1 MHLIVPFAYSHS
13 ASCTAALLESR
24 LPVLQSLLTHLTPDA
39 PDGGDD
45 QTLSAPHER
54 ALARALNLPDADG
67 LIPWAALQARSQ
79 PGLHQLPDQWAFV
92 SLCHWQINSHHIAMR
107 EWPMNALTDAH
118 SFALLEAMQPYFL
131 EDGITL
137 YPDQCGRW
145 LANGAALNK
154 LATASPE
161 RVLGRDVKPWMPSCT
176 QATPLRRLQNEMQ
189 MLLYTHAVND
199 ERHRQALLSVNSFW
213 LHGSGKLAQ
222 SAPAAKPPP
231 EVYQDLSA
239 AALSEDWPRWAHAW
253 QALDAGPLRTLQ
265 QAALAGQSVQ
275 LTLCGERQSQT
286 WRLLKQSTWQ
296 KLRRRLS
303 SPPVSQHLQHL

>member
-1 MHLIVPFAYSHS
+1 MHLIVPFAYSPS
-13 ASCTAALLESR
+13 EPCAAALGESR
-24 LPVLQSLLTHLTPDA
+24 LPVLQSLLTQLTPDA
-39 PDGGDD
+39 PDGGHAH
-45 QTLSAPHER
+45 TLSPPHER

-67 LIPWAALQARSQ
+67 LIPWAALQARSK
-79 PGLHQLPDQWAFV
+79 PALHHLPDQWAFV

-107 EWPMNALTDAH
+107 QWPMDALTDAH
-118 SFALLEAMQPYFL
+118 SFALLEAMQPYFQ

-161 RVLGRDVKPWMPSCT
+161 RVLGRDVKPWMPITT

-199 ERHRQALLSVNSFW
+199 ERQSQALLSVNSFW
-213 LHGSGKLAQ
+213 LHGSGQLPQ
-222 SAPAAKPPP
+222 NEQAPKNPP

-239 AALSEDWPRWAHAW
+239 AALSEDWPRWARAW

-275 LTLCGERQSQT
+275 LTLCGEQQSQT
-286 WRLLKQSTWQ
+286 WRLQRQSAWQ

-303 SPPVSQHLQHL
+303 TPPVAQHLKIL